1 MNTLPNQK
9 ASESTND
16 KHDYTSSVSSDSFA
30 DSIKVRIMAGGIVSA
45 LDYPES
51 ARPLF
56 HAAIAIVLDDMDCVR
71 SSWRTINEKHVDGV
85 RTRQKVFRIC
95 PRQRGAI
102 DARLAGLIVFAA
114 VCIALLAGGAL

>member
-1 MNTLPNQK
+1 MDALPNQP
-9 ASESTND
+9 ASESAPR
-16 KHDYTSSVSSDSFA
+16 KRDYTSSVSSDSFA

-85 RTRQKVFRIC
+85 RTRQKVFRLY
-95 PRQRGAI
+95 PRQRVVM
-102 DARLAGLIVFAA
+102 DLPLT
-114 VCIALLAGGAL
+114 AGGPEA